1 MLTGKWDDPE
11 VTMWSYEFHSIRYIL
26 STFYSCHIDVCE
38 DIASDLCQTQN
49 LDGLSNSWMPFLES
63 LSKTHFIHDLPF
75 LQWVISA
82 FSLQCYNLL
91 SALLVRQV
99 VAKHNQIL
107 PLTPSHL
114 LYNLRST
121 TFNLKA
127 SQRVRFAVCSNS
139 FCIRLIYFV
148 KWVT

>member
-1 MLTGKWDDPE
+1 MRWP
-11 VTMWSYEFHSIRYIL
+11 WSHYVIIWISQYQIYTIHLLFLPHRCVWGHCFRFVSNTEPR
-26 STFYSCHIDVCE
+26 C
-38 DIASDLCQTQN
+38 
-49 LDGLSNSWMPFLES
+49 LSNSWMPFLES

-99 VAKHNQIL
+99 VIKHTQIL